1 MKEMK
6 EVKEVIKSVLKDIL
20 EIGKIRNQK
29 QNLYYSLLCNTHC
42 DGCGQY
48 NLVSL
53 RGYVRKYCNKTCW
66 YTYDDD
72 TVHGYDEKRK
82 NGIYQKYKYIL
93 HDIEKVDNSSLAI
106 SQYHRPYYDHN
117 SPSGKVWPM
126 INKPCYNECI
136 LKKVN

>member
-1 MKEMK
+1 M
-6 EVKEVIKSVLKDIL
+6 KEVIKSLLKDIL

-29 QNLYYSLLCNTHC
+29 QNLHYSLLCNTHC

-53 RGYVRKYCNKTCW
+53 RGYVRKYCDKKCWW
-66 YTYDDD
+66 YTYIIEDDNFQ
-72 TVHGYDEKRK
+72 EIRK

-93 HDIEKVDNSSLAI
+93 HDIDSVNNSSCAI
-106 SQYHRPYYDHN
+106 SQYHRPYYEHN

-136 LKKVN
+136 LKS

>member
-1 MKEMK
+1 
-6 EVKEVIKSVLKDIL
+6 VKEVIKSVLKDIL
-20 EIGKIRNQK
+20 EIGKICSQK

-72 TVHGYDEKRK
+72 TVLKSEKMESIK
-82 NGIYQKYKYIL
+82 NINIFYMTSKKLI
-93 HDIEKVDNSSLAI
+93 IPRSLFLNTI
-106 SQYHRPYYDHN
+106 NHI
-117 SPSGKVWPM
+117 M
-126 INKPCYNECI
+126 IIIVQSVKFGR
-136 LKKVN
+136 